1 MNAGHPSPSRGRA
14 RPAFTIAISINPP
27 FCWRFAGL
35 EIINERAST
44 CCWRNLHGYD
54 GQDDHMKRCY
64 QCHGRFGLIRYRF
77 AQKQFC
83 SKQCVSK
90 FKVSAE
96 REASRL
102 KGWIAFLARKL

>member
-1 MNAGHPSPSRGRA
+1 
-14 RPAFTIAISINPP
+14 
-27 FCWRFAGL
+27 
-35 EIINERAST
+35 
-44 CCWRNLHGYD
+44 
-54 GQDDHMKRCY
+54 MKRCY
-64 QCHGRFGLIRYRF
+64 QCHGGFGLIRYRF

-83 SKQCVSK
+83 SKQCVTK